1 MLEMLWEGEN
11 NNNHNMLAAIDAIIE
26 SQLFIQISVELLT
39 YNKAP
44 S

>member
-1 MLEMLWEGEN
+1 MLEMLWEEEN
-11 NNNHNMLAAIDAIIE
+11 NNNHNMLAAIAAIIE